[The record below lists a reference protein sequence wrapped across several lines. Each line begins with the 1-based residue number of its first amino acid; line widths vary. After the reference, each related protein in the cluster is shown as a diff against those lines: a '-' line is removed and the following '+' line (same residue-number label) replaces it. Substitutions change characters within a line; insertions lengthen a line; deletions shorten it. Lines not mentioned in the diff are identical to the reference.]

1 MAARSDLPVVWERTQ
16 TAAVEVGAHLGSV
29 AAGVW
34 RWTDPRARALRAR
47 RSARMAGVVL
57 GGGTGALG
65 VSTAGMAVAGAG
77 QWMVLGGGAMTT
89 VAAGSAVAVTLR
101 WLRLKRTPL
110 PSARVVAPRRPG
122 RGSAAHEPL
131 LRLDAAERSVSELL
145 GLLGRDPAVP
155 PAEVEEA
162 RTAARAAAAALR
174 SQAADVAALERAREC
189 GPAAA
194 VELEPVVAAALD
206 RLRGGVHSY
215 HGLVAAAARAVAA
228 GSGSDGHSEPLI
240 AAVDR
245 VDALT
250 AALTELAGLHT
261 GRS

>member
-1 MAARSDLPVVWERTQ
+1 VAARSDLPVVWERTQ
-16 TAAVEVGAHLGSV
+16 AAAVEVGAHLGSV

-47 RSARMAGVVL
+47 RTARMASVVL
-57 GGGTGALG
+57 GGSTGALG

-77 QWMVLGGGAMTT
+77 QWVVLGGGGMTT
-89 VAAGSAVAVTLR
+89 VAAGSAVAAAVRWRRLR
-101 WLRLKRTPL
+101 RTPL
-110 PSARVVAPRRPG
+110 PSARLVAPRRPG

-131 LRLDAAERSVSELL
+131 RRLDAAEQSVTELL
-145 GLLGRDPAVP
+145 ALLGRDPAVP
-155 PAEVEEA
+155 PAEVGEA

-174 SQAADVAALERAREC
+174 SAAGDVAALERARDS

-194 VELEPVVAAALD
+194 AELEPVVAAALD
-206 RLRGGVHSY
+206 RLCRGVHSY
-215 HGLVAAAARAVAA
+215 DGLVAAAARAVAA

-261 GRS
+261 GRP

>member
-1 MAARSDLPVVWERTQ
+1 VAARSDLPVVWERTQ
-16 TAAVEVGAHLGSV
+16 AAAVEVGAHLGSV

-47 RSARMAGVVL
+47 RTARMASVVL
-57 GGGTGALG
+57 GGSTGALG

-77 QWMVLGGGAMTT
+77 QWVVLGGGGMTT
-89 VAAGSAVAVTLR
+89 VAAGSAVAAAVRWRRLR
-101 WLRLKRTPL
+101 RTPL
-110 PSARVVAPRRPG
+110 PSARLVAPRRPG

-131 LRLDAAERSVSELL
+131 RRLDAAEQSVTELL
-145 GLLGRDPAVP
+145 ALLGRDPAVP
-155 PAEVEEA
+155 PAEVGEA

-174 SQAADVAALERAREC
+174 SAAGDVAALERARDC

-194 VELEPVVAAALD
+194 AELEPVVAAALD
-206 RLRGGVHSY
+206 RLCRGVHSY
-215 HGLVAAAARAVAA
+215 DGLVAAAARAVAA

-261 GRS
+261 GRP